1 MELKHCASSF
11 PEPESGGISKSD
23 INPQKPIQPPSGSTP
38 ATEYSMDPELEKIE
52 AELERI
58 APGSMPEGL
67 IGRMEAAME
76 GWQEA
81 PEQDAA
87 EKVVPFPLAEEESD
101 VEESRGDGR
110 GLWAAAASMALL
122 GGVAAM
128 IMTSDPSPL
137 KVAEQDPGENSTGDS
152 SVILVDP
159 EALQTIELAPKTAK
173 RTILDSTD
181 RAVII
186 PNGSKP
192 MRLMRVDLVDRVVF
206 LSPDGEEVHLEVPS
220 VNYQLIPVPTD

>member
-1 MELKHCASSF
+1 
-11 PEPESGGISKSD
+11 
-23 INPQKPIQPPSGSTP
+23 
-38 ATEYSMDPELEKIE
+38 MDPELQKIE

-67 IGRMEAAME
+67 IGRMETAME

-81 PEQDAA
+81 ASQDAA
-87 EKVVPFPLAEEESD
+87 EKVVPFPLAEEESE
-101 VEESRGDGR
+101 VEEISSGGR
-110 GLWAAAASMALL
+110 GLRAAAASMALL

-128 IMTSDPSPL
+128 IITSDPSPL
-137 KVAEQDPGENSTGDS
+137 QVAERDPVGNPASDS
-152 SVILVDP
+152 SATMVNP

-181 RAVII
+181 RTVII